1 MQASLAAPPDAP
13 RARSAPRPAAPE
25 RPGHAVQ
32 FYEGEAFLYD
42 VVADFLAAGLARGQS
57 AVVIATRRHRAGFTA
72 HLEGRGVDVAALR
85 RGGRLAMLD
94 ARATLDAF
102 MVDGAPDE
110 ARMRAQLGPV
120 MERAAR
126 SGSSPVVCAYGEMVD
141 LLCRDGNADAA
152 VRLESLWNGL
162 AQTYA
167 FSLLCAYSLESFS
180 RAADADPFLRICHQH
195 EHVVPT
201 ERYTRADDGA
211 RLLEISALQQRA
223 QALEAEVAHRRELEA
238 QLRASLAEQ
247 ERLLRLEREARAEA
261 EAANRAKSDF
271 LGVMSHEL
279 RTPLN
284 AIAGYVSLLEM
295 GVHGPVR
302 DEQKEPLE
310 RIRRSQR
317 HLLGLIDQVL
327 TFALT
332 EGDSQPP
339 ACDAVP
345 MDALLRA
352 ADVCVLPQMHE
363 KGILYTCS
371 GCDPALA
378 ARGDAEKVHQI
389 VLNLLDNATRF
400 TEPGGCIHVACE
412 AAGDEVRV
420 RVRDTGIGVPSDK
433 LEAIFEPFVQAD
445 ANLTRA
451 YGGVGLGLAI
461 SRTLAAA
468 MGGRLTVESVPGAGS
483 TFTLSLPRAA
493 AAERERE
500 HEHESDEALVA
511 A

>member
-1 MQASLAAPPDAP
+1 MQASVALPEAP
-13 RARSAPRPAAPE
+13 RQRIRLRAVEANRQ
-25 RPGHAVQ
+25 GHAVQ
-32 FYEGEAFLYD
+32 FYEGDEFLFG
-42 VVADFLAAGLARGQS
+42 VVGDFLAAGLARRQP
-57 AVVIATRRHRAGFTA
+57 AIVIATEPHRAGFVA
-72 HLEGRGVDVAALR
+72 QLRSRGMDVDALR
-85 RGGRLAMLD
+85 RDGRLTLLD
-94 ARATLDAF
+94 ARETLDAF
-102 MVDGAPDE
+102 MVGGSPDPALFQRE
-110 ARMRAQLGPV
+110 VGSV
-120 MERAAR
+120 VERALA
-126 SGSSPVVCAYGEMVD
+126 GAGHPVACAYGEMVD
-141 LLCRDGNADAA
+141 LLWKDGNPEGALQ
-152 VRLESLWNGL
+152 LEALWDEL
-162 AQTYA
+162 AQTHA
-167 FSLLCAYSLESFS
+167 FSLLCAYSIQNFGT
-180 RAADADPFLRICHQH
+180 AADSDPFLRVCAAHQH
-195 EHVVPT
+195 VEPT
-201 ERYTRADDGA
+201 ERWTQADDEA
-211 RLLEISALQQRA
+211 RLREISALQQRA
-223 QALEAEVAHRRELEA
+223 QALESEVAERARLEGKLREA
-238 QLRASLAEQ
+238 LAEQ
-247 ERLLRLEREARAEA
+247 ERLLERERAARAEA

-295 GVHGPVR
+295 GVHGPVA

-332 EGDSQPP
+332 EGGSQPL
-339 ACDAVP
+339 ARDDVP

-363 KGILYTCS
+363 KGIVYTYS

-420 RVRDTGIGVPSDK
+420 RVRDTGIGVPADK

-451 YGGVGLGLAI
+451 YGGLGLGLAI
-461 SRTLAAA
+461 SRTLAVA
-468 MGGRLTVESVPGAGS
+468 MGGQLTVESVPGAGS
-483 TFTLSLPRAA
+483 TFTLALPRASA
-493 AAERERE
+493 VAELEYE
-500 HEHESDEALVA
+500 PGEALVA